1 MLDGTKSLKGMKIKR
16 GKLYHKRQQYG
27 KRLSVTSEEKVA
39 QEAEMGK
46 TEVPVVNG

>member
-1 MLDGTKSLKGMKIKR
+1 MLDGTKSLKGMNIR
-16 GKLYHKRQQYG
+16 WWKLYHKRQQYG

-46 TEVPVVNG
+46 TEVVNG